1 MHPRTYVLIAAGTA
15 LLTAA
20 AVPITVFPAL
30 AQPTDEPPHG
40 PRAERLGVPGPPGA
54 KPQGGPPA
62 PELRADAGPVDP
74 GPVDPG
80 LVDPGLVGD
89 EPVGDV
95 PAGDGP
101 VSAAALLSKVSRC
114 RQISNGLYRTRE
126 SAPTAVPVC
135 DANGAVFWKADMD
148 IDCDGQVTD
157 RCNKRTDPYFQS
169 ATSYTESSGRAL
181 NAKELPY
188 IVVPTPSRIWNYRNS
203 GISGGSVAAVIHG
216 DRVQYAVVGDTGP
229 PGIIGEGSFAAA
241 RGLGIATD
249 PSRGGVGEGVTYIL
263 FKDSQVPSLEDQDTT
278 ARQGEELAKQ
288 FLQEN

>member
-1 MHPRTYVLIAAGTA
+1 MHPRTYVLIAVGTA

-30 AQPTDEPPHG
+30 AQPTDEPPPG

-62 PELRADAGPVDP
+62 PRLPADAGPVDP
-74 GPVDPG
+74 GFVEDAPP
-80 LVDPGLVGD
+80 
-89 EPVGDV
+89 GDV
-95 PAGDGP
+95 PAGGGP
-101 VSAAALLSKVSRC
+101 VSAEALLSKVSHC
-114 RQISNGLYRTRE
+114 RQISNGLYRTRAN
-126 SAPTAVPVC
+126 APAAAVPVC

-188 IVVPTPSRIWNYRNS
+188 VVVPTPSRIWNFRNS